1 MKTKLC
7 DVNPAAAEKLP
18 EFTGDKSGIGV
29 HYMDAY
35 LKPMNIKLPD
45 GTPVRC
51 KRRGLK
57 IVLSAGARKGEG
69 LMRRL
74 AVSRDPVVMLQ
85 AALQEAARGGGNRAD
100 RGGGRHLP
108 RPMTDCLCIC
118 DRVAVVI
125 GGTSGIGRALAVGL
139 ARNGANVVAA
149 GRRMSEIETAAAEIE
164 AAGRRTLRHTADAT
178 KRKSLDALRDAVMAA
193 FGRVDILINAAG
205 YTLKEPTAI
214 LAEEKWS
221 ALLDTNLT
229 GVLRACQSF
238 YSCLAQSGR
247 GRIINIASL
256 GSYLA
261 FHQVAAY
268 CAAKTAILSLTRS
281 LACEWAADNI
291 SVNAIAPGVFPTE
304 MNQRLVTG
312 TARGQGDSDAHA
324 HAALR

>member
-1 MKTKLC
+1 
-7 DVNPAAAEKLP
+7 
-18 EFTGDKSGIGV
+18 
-29 HYMDAY
+29 
-35 LKPMNIKLPD
+35 
-45 GTPVRC
+45 
-51 KRRGLK
+51 
-57 IVLSAGARKGEG
+57 
-69 LMRRL
+69 
-74 AVSRDPVVMLQ
+74 
-85 AALQEAARGGGNRAD
+85 
-100 RGGGRHLP
+100 
-108 RPMTDCLCIC
+108 MTDCLCIC

-256 GSYLA
+256 GSYLS

-281 LACEWAADNI
+281 MACEWAADNI

-312 TARGQGDSDAHA
+312 TARGKEILMRTPMRRFGKPEELVGVAVMLASDA
-324 HAALR
+324 AAFLTGQCIAVDGGYLASGVNS

>member
-1 MKTKLC
+1 M
-7 DVNPAAAEKLP
+7 
-18 EFTGDKSGIGV
+18 S
-29 HYMDAY
+29 
-35 LKPMNIKLPD
+35 
-45 GTPVRC
+45 
-51 KRRGLK
+51 
-57 IVLSAGARKGEG
+57 
-69 LMRRL
+69 
-74 AVSRDPVVMLQ
+74 
-85 AALQEAARGGGNRAD
+85 
-100 RGGGRHLP
+100 
-108 RPMTDCLCIC
+108 DCLCIH

-139 ARNGANVVAA
+139 AQNGANVIAA
-149 GRRMSEIETAAAEIE
+149 GRRMSEIETTAAEIE
-164 AAGRRTLRHTADAT
+164 TAGRRTLRHTADAT
-178 KRKSLDALRDAVMAA
+178 RRKSLDTLRDAVMTA

-205 YTLKEPTAI
+205 YTLKEPTAT

-238 YSCLAQSGR
+238 YACLAQSGR
-247 GRIINIASL
+247 GRIINVASL
-256 GSYLA
+256 GSYLS

-312 TARGQGDSDAHA
+312 TARGKEILMRTPMRRFGKPEELVGVAVMLASDAA
-324 HAALR
+324 TFLTGQCIAVDGGYLASGVNS